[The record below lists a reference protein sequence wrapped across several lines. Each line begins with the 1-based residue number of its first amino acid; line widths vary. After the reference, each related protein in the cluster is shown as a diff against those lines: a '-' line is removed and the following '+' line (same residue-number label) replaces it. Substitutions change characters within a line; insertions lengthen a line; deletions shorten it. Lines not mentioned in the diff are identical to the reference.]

1 AKGDTLSTLF
11 EKVGLPAATV
21 NEVLASDKQ
30 AKQFTQLKHGQKLEF
45 EFAPDG
51 QLNNLHSNV
60 SDLESITL
68 TKGAK
73 GFAFNRITTKPV
85 MRS

>member
-1 AKGDTLSTLF
+1 

-45 EFAPDG
+45 EMAPNG
-51 QLNNLHSNV
+51 QLNNLHSST
-60 SDLESITL
+60 SDLESIAL
-68 TKGAK
+68 TRGAK
-73 GFAFNRITTKPV
+73 GFTFNRITAKPV
-85 MRS
+85 MRSA

>member
-1 AKGDTLSTLF
+1 STLF
-11 EKVGLPAATV
+11 EKVGLPTSAV

-45 EFAPDG
+45 ELAPNG
-51 QLNNLHSNV
+51 QLKNLHSNV

-85 MRS
+85 MRSAYV